1 MDQKPDI
8 VNNIVITDETGSRIP
23 TWARI
28 LIWVLVI
35 SAGIALVVLLGRTLV
50 PFIVGAGM
58 AFIFDPLAGWLARK
72 GIRRGWAALLVTLV
86 TFGVL
91 AGCLALLLPVLLEQ
105 ATEFAERLPD
115 LLTKARI
122 MLTGATAQVPGAE
135 VLQDADLLRQMAQR
149 TGEWLQQSAG
159 DLLGFAATLFDIGLL
174 LVLTPVVTF
183 YLLRDW
189 HPVVRQLKR
198 LVPRQSRK
206 VVFELVSEMTYRL
219 AGYLRGMAMSALIQ
233 AVIHAVGL
241 TIVGLNFGILI
252 GVLTGVLVFVPVV
265 GNIVMFIAAITV
277 ALVQFDGWLEPALV
291 VLIYAGSNVL
301 ETSVLEPVLVGNR
314 TNLHPVW
321 VIFALL
327 VGGSLFG
334 LVGALLALPSATVIA
349 VLIRYAVDKY
359 VHSRHY
365 EEL

>member
-1 MDQKPDI
+1 MDEKPDI
-8 VNNIVITDETGSRIP
+8 AHDIITDGTGSRVP

-35 SAGIALVVLLGRTLV
+35 SAGIALVVVLGRTLV

-58 AFIFDPLAGWLARK
+58 AFIFDPLTGWLARK
-72 GIRRGWAALLVTLV
+72 GIRRGWA
-86 TFGVL
+86 

-105 ATEFAERLPD
+105 ASDFAERLPD

-149 TGEWLQQSAG
+149 TGEWLQRSAG

-219 AGYLRGMAMSALIQ
+219 AGYLRGMALSALIQ

-241 TIVGLNFGILI
+241 TLVGLNFGNPDK
-252 GVLTGVLVFVPVV
+252 GFSRDQG
-265 GNIVMFIAAITV
+265 IVT
-277 ALVQFDGWLEPALV
+277 E
-291 VLIYAGSNVL
+291 
-301 ETSVLEPVLVGNR
+301 R
-314 TNLHPVW
+314 
-321 VIFALL
+321 
-327 VGGSLFG
+327 LFEVSG
-334 LVGALLALPSATVIA
+334 H
-349 VLIRYAVDKY
+349 R
-359 VHSRHY
+359 
-365 EEL
+365 